1 LFGVMEAVE
10 SASGLV
16 GPMLGGLLYRA
27 GENVPLATVVG
38 LYAAVFVAVWVFYT
52 DCVVAVDHRAATATD
67 AKEKK
72 EQ

>member
-1 LFGVMEAVE
+1 MEAVE

-27 GENVPLATVVG
+27 GPNVPLATVVG
-38 LYAAVFVAVWVFYT
+38 LYAAVFIAVWVFYT
-52 DCVVAVDHRAATATD
+52 DCVVAVKGTAGVDD

-72 EQ
+72 DQ